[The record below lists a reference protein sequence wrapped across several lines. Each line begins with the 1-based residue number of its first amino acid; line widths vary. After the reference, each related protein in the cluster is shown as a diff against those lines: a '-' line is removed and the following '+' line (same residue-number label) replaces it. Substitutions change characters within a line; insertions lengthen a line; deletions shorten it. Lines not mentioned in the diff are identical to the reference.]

1 MRDEIK
7 HMNSFSVSCKLIT
20 CQQNINVDEV
30 LAAYSYLI
38 LSSGNLRNTMPSLG
52 RVLCI
57 MFYVV
62 GLKPL
67 FLNYELEG
75 KVLKEPQQQQES
87 VPQSNALGDDAV
99 LQKIKHDFCWP
110 FGNLDKN

>member
-1 MRDEIK
+1 
-7 HMNSFSVSCKLIT
+7 MNSFSVSCKLIT

-38 LSSGNLRNTMPSLG
+38 LSSGNLRSTMPSVE

-62 GLKPL
+62 WLKLL
-67 FLNYELEG
+67 FLNYKLEG
-75 KVLKEPQQQQES
+75 KVLKEPQQQQKS
-87 VPQSNALGDDAV
+87 VPR
-99 LQKIKHDFCWP
+99 
-110 FGNLDKN
+110 